1 MYKRQIHTRYNK
13 FGMDFYLVDTA
24 GMRKKG
30 KTMEDLEFY
39 SVMRSV
45 RAIENADVCLLVIDA
60 TQGFEAQ
67 DMNIFHLA
75 DSNRKGI
82 VILVNKW
89 DLVDKS
95 HNTARDFEKAIR
107 EMLLQL
113 DPHSTYLT
121 AEEMKGVKEVFD
133 GSFSGI
139 GIEFNVLSDTVIV
152 VNVIAG
158 GPSEKVGLLPNDR
171 IVKADGKNIC
181 LLYTSPSPRDA

>member
-1 MYKRQIHTRYNK
+1 M
-13 FGMDFYLVDTA
+13 
-24 GMRKKG
+24 
-30 KTMEDLEFY
+30 EFY

-95 HNTARDFEKAIR
+95 HNTARDFEKGDPRKDKPLYRRAHPVHLR
-107 EMLLQL
+107 FGETAHLQ
-113 DPHSTYLT
+113 
-121 AEEMKGVKEVFD
+121 
-133 GSFSGI
+133 SGRN
-139 GIEFNVLSDTVIV
+139 G
-152 VNVIAG
+152 
-158 GPSEKVGLLPNDR
+158 R
-171 IVKADGKNIC
+171 
-181 LLYTSPSPRDA
+181 PRV